1 MASIVPPPVPPPGW
15 RWPRDGEKL
24 EVEVE
29 ADDGVARW
37 VPAVV
42 LQLLVDGSFQACIQV
57 PGDPFNDWF
66 TWEDEGK
73 DWRRAGHSSSHSKG
87 AQVVG
92 GQTFPKAPQP
102 PGSGSCGF
110 TSTSTP
116 PPPAGGGTFASAPPP
131 PAGWA
136 WPTEGERIEVE
147 VEGSDESPAT
157 WVPSRVLQVL
167 VDGQFQARIELP
179 DGSDAW
185 DDWFSWQD
193 EGTDWRRKAVG
204 TKGKKRKPAG
214 AKGAAAK
221 AAPRAAPPREVS
233 HTTANER
240 KYSAGDA
247 GVEGPAAAAQAMM
260 KALPRFSS
268 AGDDG
273 AEGQAEMREAEAE
286 GDEAMS
292 EPEAEG
298 DEAEVDEARGASPR
312 LAAAAGAGE
321 SAADEAR
328 DGARSRASAGG
339 EGGEGGE
346 DGDAGDPEAESDEEE
361 VEDEVGGGAVCRWV
375 PRALVCDSTF
385 MLPREPLIVRLRGPF
400 AEPAQPRP
408 SMRGVGVGTA
418 PLLGGHPLSALKQL
432 LELVHAWVVHNRDG
446 HIDWAEVGAQ
456 LRPVRMS
463 GDEARRLW
471 RGLAYGATSQA
482 NRPPTVLSTVAADG
496 DSDHEGY
503 FADPI
508 WQPGDGAQP
517 DDARASKAQAARPSA
532 WPVAGTPRLIGRA
545 GPSVMDGVVRAA
557 LPDGGRGPLELEG
570 VRPPERKQ
578 AAGKQE
584 EYAGLLR
591 AAPLRLPP
599 PRPWLEEDD
608 AKLVTVVT
616 KLGTAPDV
624 RGELEHRLRRSW
636 AHIRSRVLE
645 LVKVGTLPPTTLAP
659 AREAAAASSAAR
671 GPQRPPPVV
680 WDPNAPPKL
689 ARAPRAPSELPASLK
704 HDPVS
709 VAVWR
714 RAHEVRDGRAA
725 KDISLHGW
733 RMKYIVRDD
742 STHGVG
748 DLYIWPPE
756 TGGGDASAPDP
767 PPPRPPPPPP
777 PPPPPKPPPQYT
789 DLSAAADEGLGV
801 EEAAAAEEG
810 GEAEGVRRPRRAAA
824 VVSASVYKPRK
835 VRASDRSMNHATTIR
850 SFVALL
856 QVLEQRLH
864 ASRTG
869 EQPYMPPPRGSVVEV
884 EVEEG
889 VPVQKSWRR
898 GEVRRHTP
906 DGRFQVCVYNPQ
918 GVPDEDF
925 LEWYAFTDEGTEW
938 RRLEGVAFTAA
949 PRPDK
954 RRRKTLGGR
963 GGGCKAQRGPQRLSP
978 QPAPDEQEC
987 DEDEG
992 EDEGGSADGGGAP
1005 GGHGSPEGFDGPSP
1019 EGADERSP
1027 DDEMRERWDAGHEAH
1042 ALDAGTRGASA
1053 EM

>member
-1 MASIVPPPVPPPGW
+1 MASSVPPPPPPPGW
-15 RWPRDGEKL
+15 RWPRDGDKL

-29 ADDGVARW
+29 GDNGVARW

-87 AQVVG
+87 AHVVS
-92 GQTFPKAPQP
+92 GQNFPKAPQP
-102 PGSGSCGF
+102 PGSGSSGF
-110 TSTSTP
+110 TSTP

-136 WPTEGERIEVE
+136 WPHEGEGIEVE
-147 VEGSDESPAT
+147 VEGSDESPPA

-193 EGTDWRRKAVG
+193 EGVDWRRKAGG
-204 TKGKKRKPAG
+204 TKGKKRKAG

-240 KYSAGDA
+240 KYSTGDP
-247 GVEGPAAAAQAMM
+247 GVEGPAAAAQAMKAV
-260 KALPRFSS
+260 KALPRCSS
-268 AGDDG
+268 ACSS
-273 AEGQAEMREAEAE
+273 ACSAAAEAE
-286 GDEAMS
+286 GDETMG
-292 EPEAEG
+292 EL
-298 DEAEVDEARGASPR
+298 EAEVDESRGASPG
-312 LAAAAGAGE
+312 LAAVAEVGE
-321 SAADEAR
+321 SVVDEVR
-328 DGARSRASAGG
+328 DGARSRASTGG

-346 DGDAGDPEAESDEEE
+346 PEAESDEE
-361 VEDEVGGGAVCRWV
+361 VEEEEVGGGAVCRWV

-385 MLPREPLIVRLRGPF
+385 MLPREPVVVRLRGPF
-400 AEPAQPRP
+400 EAPAQPRP
-408 SMRGVGVGTA
+408 TMRRAGGGGTGA
-418 PLLGGHPLSALKQL
+418 LLGGHPLSALKQL
-432 LELVHAWVVHNRDG
+432 LELVHAWVVRNRDG

-456 LRPVRMS
+456 VRPMRM
-463 GDEARRLW
+463 GGEEAHRLW

-482 NRPPTVLSTVAADG
+482 NRPPAVLSAAAADG

-508 WQPGDGAQP
+508 WLPGDGAP
-517 DDARASKAQAARPSA
+517 AEDGRASEAAAARPSA

-545 GPSVMDGVVRAA
+545 PPSVMEGIVRAA
-557 LPDGGRGPLELEG
+557 LPDSGPGPLELEG

-584 EYAGLLR
+584 EYTGLLR

-608 AKLVTVVT
+608 AKLVAVVA
-616 KLGTAPDV
+616 KLGTGPDV
-624 RGELEHRLRRSW
+624 RGELEHRLKRSW

-645 LVKVGTLPPTTLAP
+645 LVKGGRLPPDTLAP

-680 WDPNAPPKL
+680 WDPNARPKL

-704 HDPVS
+704 NDPVS

-714 RAHEVRDGRAA
+714 RAHEVRDARAA
-725 KDISLHGW
+725 TDISVHGW

-756 TGGGDASAPDP
+756 AAGDGGPPGGDARAPDP
-767 PPPRPPPPPP
+767 PPPRP
-777 PPPPPKPPPQYT
+777 
-789 DLSAAADEGLGV
+789 
-801 EEAAAAEEG
+801 AAAA
-810 GEAEGVRRPRRAAA
+810 PAAA
-824 VVSASVYKPRK
+824 V
-835 VRASDRSMNHATTIR
+835 
-850 SFVALL
+850 
-856 QVLEQRLH
+856 
-864 ASRTG
+864 
-869 EQPYMPPPRGSVVEV
+869 
-884 EVEEG
+884 
-889 VPVQKSWRR
+889 
-898 GEVRRHTP
+898 
-906 DGRFQVCVYNPQ
+906 
-918 GVPDEDF
+918 
-925 LEWYAFTDEGTEW
+925 
-938 RRLEGVAFTAA
+938 AA
-949 PRPDK
+949 
-954 RRRKTLGGR
+954 
-963 GGGCKAQRGPQRLSP
+963 A
-978 QPAPDEQEC
+978 A
-987 DEDEG
+987 
-992 EDEGGSADGGGAP
+992 AAAGGA
-1005 GGHGSPEGFDGPSP
+1005 
-1019 EGADERSP
+1019 A
-1027 DDEMRERWDAGHEAH
+1027 A
-1042 ALDAGTRGASA
+1042 ALHHHQ
-1053 EM
+1053 